1 MGLLNKLV
9 LVFLITVIFFGQTNG
24 AELRFSA
31 PAYAGSSFTFYT
43 IPNFLTDKQEIV
55 AEGVVDEKGEFKAEF
70 NIESTIPIYSEF
82 GVYKGW
88 FVADPGVS
96 YDLVLP
102 PKEEK
107 KSSNPFFKPIPRMLG
122 IKNPSPESTNLL
134 IDDFTRQYNFLMS
147 RNMNQIFYRRSLE
160 TSEKVIDTLKTKF
173 AETTN
178 VYFEQFKTYK
188 YAMIKY
194 MALIQDPTPVIE
206 EFFINQP
213 ILYSQPEY
221 CELFDKLFTKYL
233 QYATQQVDG
242 QKTSVMLNSGSYD
255 QLIDWLTVD
264 VGFDQSISEA
274 IILKGVKPLFYSKKF
289 NTVGLFNILQK
300 ITEGSS
306 SEIHKT
312 TSNKIFN
319 ELARTMYGAL
329 APELS
334 LLDINGNL
342 INWENFEGKYVYLCF
357 TRSDNEKF
365 LPHKELMSG
374 FYQTYQ
380 KNLALVVVIEDED
393 FEKNAEAL
401 KAEGFEWTVL
411 RGMTRREIYDSFN
424 VRIMPTYFL
433 IDPQGRM
440 AGSQAP
446 WPDENFEMQF
456 SNILKATQN

>member
-9 LVFLITVIFFGQTNG
+9 FVSLMTIIIIGKTNG

-55 AEGVVDEKGEFKAEF
+55 AEGVVDEKGEFKVDF

-96 YDLVLP
+96 YELVLP

-122 IKNPSPESTNLL
+122 IKNPAPESTNLL
-134 IDDFTRQYNFLMS
+134 IDDFNRQYNFLMS

-173 AETTN
+173 AETPN
-178 VYFEQFKTYK
+178 GYFEQFKTYK

-194 MALIQDPTPVIE
+194 MAQIQDPKPVIDE
-206 EFFINQP
+206 YFINQP

-255 QLIDWLTVD
+255 QLIDWLTID
-264 VGFDQSISEA
+264 VGFDQGISEA

-300 ITEGSS
+300 ITESSS

-329 APELS
+329 APDLS

-342 INWENFEGKYVYLCF
+342 VNWENFEGKYVYLCF

-365 LPHKELMSG
+365 LPHKQLMSG

-380 KNLALVVVIEDED
+380 KNLALVIVIEDED

-401 KAEGFEWTVL
+401 KADGFEWTVL

>member
-1 MGLLNKLV
+1 MGLFNKLV
-9 LVFLITVIFFGQTNG
+9 FVFLITVIFIGQTNG
-24 AELRFSA
+24 AVLRFSA

-43 IPNFLTDKQEIV
+43 IPNFLTDKQEII
-55 AEGVVDEKGEFKAEF
+55 AEGVVDDNGEFKVEF
-70 NIESTIPIYSEF
+70 KVESTIPIYSEF

-96 YDLVLP
+96 YDLLLP

-107 KSSNPFFKPIPRMLG
+107 KSSNPFFKPIPKILG
-122 IKNPSPESTNLL
+122 IKNPTPESTNLL
-134 IDDFTRQYNFLMS
+134 IDDFTRQYNFLMN

-173 AETTN
+173 TETTN
-178 VYFEQFKTYK
+178 VFFEQFKTYK

-242 QKTSVMLNSGSYD
+242 QKISIMLNSGSYE
-255 QLIDWLTVD
+255 QLIEWLTLD
-264 VGFDQSISEA
+264 MGFDQSLAEA
-274 IILKGVKPLFYSKKF
+274 IILKGIKPLFYSKKF
-289 NTVGLFNILQK
+289 NTVGLFNLLQK
-300 ITEGSS
+300 ITDS
-306 SEIHKT
+306 SEFAMHKT

-329 APELS
+329 APDLS

-342 INWENFEGKYVYLCF
+342 VSWENFEGKYVYLCF

-365 LPHKELMSG
+365 LPHKELMKG
-374 FYQTYQ
+374 FYQTYKQ
-380 KNLALVVVIEDED
+380 NLALVVVIEDED
-393 FEKNAEAL
+393 FEKNTSAL
-401 KAEGFEWTVL
+401 QATGFEWTIL
-411 RGMTRREIYDSFN
+411 RGMTRREVYESFN

-433 IDPQGRM
+433 VDPQGRM

-456 SNILKATQN
+456 SNILKATQD